1 MKNPFDKK
9 REEKSQK
16 AKPQG
21 EGAERRLTGPLIHV
35 DPSGT
40 ADNPQAPQQ
49 GAQEDFSP
57 AKNMKKFSLE
67 PEGIIKIPSSL
78 YKKKEKQQ

>member
-9 REEKSQK
+9 REEQGRK
-16 AKPQG
+16 AKPAG
-21 EGAERRLTGPLIHV
+21 EGAERRLTGPLIHI

-40 ADNPQAPQQ
+40 ADNPQAPPQD
-49 GAQEDFSP
+49 DFSP